1 MPASRAGVGILLGFL
16 AYSLWGLFPLYF
28 HLLEGISPV
37 EVVANRVVWS
47 LVFLAILATVTR
59 IWARMGPVLRAP
71 RSVGMLAL
79 AAAFLALNWGVY
91 VWAVESGQVV
101 EASLGYFINPLVS
114 VGLGVVLL
122 RERLRTGQWVAVGIA
137 VLAVAV
143 LTVSYGRLPWI
154 SLVLAFSF
162 GIYGLI
168 KKQVG
173 VGSAESLTVE
183 TATLAPLAL
192 LVMAWF
198 AADGSSAMMSGDF
211 SNVVLLVLLG
221 PVTALPLLA
230 FGGAATRIPLSTL
243 GLLQYFTPVFQFL
256 IGVFVFG
263 EAMSATRWAGFL
275 LIWLS
280 LVVMTVDGIR
290 HRTRVTDLEVVE
302 PD

>member
-1 MPASRAGVGILLGFL
+1 M
-16 AYSLWGLFPLYF
+16 WGLFPLYF

-47 LVFLAILATVTR
+47 LAFLILLAAITRSWAQTRTVARSPRKVGLLAV
-59 IWARMGPVLRAP
+59 
-71 RSVGMLAL
+71 

-114 VGLGVVLL
+114 VGLGVIFL
-122 RERLRTGQWVAVGIA
+122 RERLRPAQWLAVGIA
-137 VLAVAV
+137 IVAVGV
-143 LTVSYGRLPWI
+143 LTVSYGRIPWI

-162 GIYGLI
+162 ATYGLI

-183 TATLAPLAL
+183 TAALTPLAL
-192 LVMAWF
+192 AVMAWF
-198 AADGSSAMMSGDF
+198 AVQNESALTSGDVG
-211 SNVVLLVLLG
+211 SAVLLVLLG

-243 GLLQYFTPVFQFL
+243 GLLQYLTPVLQFL
-256 IGVFVFG
+256 IGVVIFG
-263 EAMSATRWAGFL
+263 EAMSATRWAGFAL
-275 LIWLS
+275 VWVS
-280 LVVMTVDGIR
+280 LVIISIDGIR
-290 HRTRVTDLEVVE
+290 GSRNARGRIARLEVVE